1 MIEFYILISMIF
13 LISGIINLHNSTFHL
28 GVTRSRETKG
38 FLKVHIK
45 RDKNMILF
53 SSLWPILALFI
64 LRDIIRNRD
73 LVFVKNNESKK
84 KN

>member
-1 MIEFYILISMIF
+1 MIEFYILTSLVF
-13 LISGIINLHNSTFHL
+13 LISGMTNLHNNTFHL

-38 FLKVHIK
+38 FLKVQIK
-45 RDKNMILF
+45 RDKNIILF
-53 SSLWPILALFI
+53 SSLWPGLVLFI

-73 LVFVKNNESKK
+73 LVFVKNDENKK